1 MRTNTSPVR
10 PVSLSVLSCA
20 YNEEKNISN
29 FLSACLDS
37 KGSNFDLTEVVV
49 VASGCTDRTEEIVLS
64 YQKRFPKVRLISQP
78 ERGGKDAALV
88 EGLRQVSGDVVLV
101 ENADTIPAPQTFDT
115 ISAMFRNPELGLVGT
130 HPVPVSDDE
139 APTYRLSKMMWDL
152 HDSIS
157 VNSLKLGEAYA
168 LRTGQDLGLEQ
179 FDSDIF
185 LSSLSHAGGV
195 RTRYARDAVIWTRP
209 PATFEELWSQRLRI
223 SRQTIR
229 HRKLTGDV
237 PSTWDLSLLLQAM
250 KNYLREHPREVILSA
265 LAVGFEAS
273 ARIVG
278 RLLDAVSRSPLRI
291 WRPILSTK
299 KQIPLDPHRNMP
311 HMMEGRHR
319 DLQQARP

>member
-1 MRTNTSPVR
+1 MRTDTSPAR

-64 YQKRFPKVRLISQP
+64 YQKRTPKVRLISQP
-78 ERGGKDAALV
+78 ERVGKDSALV
-88 EGLRQVSGDVVLV
+88 EGLRQVTGDVVLV
-101 ENADTIPAPQTFDT
+101 ENADTVPAPESLDR
-115 ISAMFRNPELGLVGT
+115 ISAMFQDPDVGLVGT
-130 HPVPVSDDE
+130 HPVPVSDDD
-139 APTYRLSKMMWDL
+139 APTYRLSNLMWEL

-168 LRTGQDLGLEQ
+168 LRTGRELGLDQ

-185 LSSLSHAGGV
+185 FSALSHAGGV
-195 RTRYARDAVIWTRP
+195 RSRYARDAVIWTRP
-209 PATFEELWSQRLRI
+209 PATFEELWRQRFRI

-229 HRKLTGDV
+229 HSKLTGDV
-237 PSTWDLSLLLQAM
+237 PSTWDLTLLVQALR
-250 KNYLREHPREVILSA
+250 KYLRKHPREIALSA
-265 LAVGFEAS
+265 LAVSFEAT
-273 ARIVG
+273 ARIVA
-278 RLLDAVSRSPLRI
+278 RLTEAVNRAPLHI

-299 KQIPLDPHRNMP
+299 RQIPLDQHRNLP
-311 HMMEGRHR
+311 RGRDGRHR
-319 DLQQARP
+319 DLQPSRP